1 MIRNFLPYFIYKRL
15 FGDRV
20 KYKTKI
26 KTKDK
31 DWKLWM
37 KHIENIYSVRENSLP
52 GLIVNYFSYNIL
64 ESIKLK
70 NKTVLEIGPGNLL
83 HTRFWQNKPKKYLLL
98 DSNLKYLE
106 ISNTKLNKIGT
117 KGIKLKVNNNNFK
130 IKYKSNSVDLV
141 ISFFSLEHI
150 YNLNSC
156 IKEISRIL
164 KKNGKL
170 VFAIPNEGSFAWGF
184 SRYLISRRWMKK
196 HTNINYDK
204 VICWEH
210 PNFATTIIKLL
221 DKNFL
226 SIKINK
232 IPNLYFD
239 DFSLIIKGIY
249 KKIS

>member
-106 ISNTKLNKIGT
+106 ISNTKLNKIGI

>member
-1 MIRNFLPYFIYKRL
+1 
-15 FGDRV
+15 
-20 KYKTKI
+20 
-26 KTKDK
+26 
-31 DWKLWM
+31 M
-37 KHIENIYSVRENSLP
+37 KHTKNIYSVRETSLP

-106 ISNTKLNKIGT
+106 ISNTKLIKTGI

-156 IKEISRIL
+156 INEISRIL

-170 VFAIPNEGSFAWGF
+170 VFAIPNEGPFASGF